1 MNRPPISSNLSVLF
15 EHPEFVVI
23 DKPAG
28 LAMHDPLHGV
38 VTLFSQQQ
46 PHIKWHLVHRL
57 DTETSGCLILA
68 KSPSSAAKMSQLFAD
83 RNIHKYYLAISDKAP
98 KKKQGLVKGDMKKA
112 RNGSLM
118 LTSTHDKP
126 AVTQFFSCSLKAG
139 LRGFICKPHT
149 GKTHQ
154 IRVALKSL
162 GSPILGDQRYGK
174 SVSERMYLHSF
185 ALCFGW
191 EGEQIEVYCPPSDG
205 ALFTNLLWPDAWKTP
220 QQLPWPAIKQVR
232 AHQQIEPVNKW

>member
-1 MNRPPISSNLSVLF
+1 MNMPPASTNITVLF
-15 EHPEFVVI
+15 KHPEFVVI
-23 DKPAG
+23 DKQAG
-28 LAMHDPLHGV
+28 VAMHDPLQGI

-46 PHIKWHLVHRL
+46 PDNKWHLVHRL

-68 KSPSSAAKMSQLFAD
+68 KSPSSAAKMSRLFAD
-83 RNIHKYYLAISDKAP
+83 RNIEKYYLAISNKAP

-118 LTSTHDKP
+118 LTNTLDNP
-126 AVTQFFSCSLKAG
+126 AITQFYSCSLKTG

-174 SVSERMYLHSF
+174 SASDRMYLHSF
-185 ALCFGW
+185 ALSFEW
-191 EGEQIEVYCPPSDG
+191 EGEQIDVYCQPSHG
-205 ALFTNLLWPDAWKTP
+205 ALFSNSTWPEAWKTP
-220 QQLPWPAIKQVR
+220 QQLPWPAIKRVSAGEHR
-232 AHQQIEPVNKW
+232 